1 MDTIETVGTLAG
13 TRDIPDRGARAAAI
27 YRSILDAIVEHR
39 LPPRTKLSEDEIG
52 AAFGVSRTIVRS
64 ALQALAHQ
72 HMVVIEKNRGAF
84 VAAPSVEEAREVFEA
99 RRTLEA
105 TIARRAAERTSEA
118 DASRLER
125 HLKEE
130 AEALGRGDRPRAIQ
144 LSGLFHL
151 GIAEIAR
158 QRVMERF
165 LRELVSRASLV
176 IALYGRSGASA
187 CGHAE
192 HEAILQALSRHD
204 AERAAAAM
212 LAHLTHIEQDLDL
225 APAEAGPVDLAAVLR
240 GDDARSLSLESR
252 PLTR

>member
-1 MDTIETVGTLAG
+1 MPAGSAGPEFEMDTIETVGTLAES
-13 TRDIPDRGARAAAI
+13 RDIPDRGGRVSMI

-52 AAFGVSRTIVRS
+52 TAFGVSRTLVRS

-72 HMVVIEKNRGAF
+72 NMVVIEKNRGAF
-84 VAAPSVEEAREVFEA
+84 VAAPTVEEAREVFET
-99 RRTLEA
+99 RRTIEA
-105 TIARRAAERTSEA
+105 AIARRAAERTTPA
-118 DASRLER
+118 DIDRLER
-125 HLKEE
+125 HLADE
-130 AEALGRGDRPRAIQ
+130 AEALHRGERPRAIQ

-151 GIAEIAR
+151 AVAEIAR

-187 CGHAE
+187 CGNAE
-192 HEAILQALSRHD
+192 HQAILQALAGHD
-204 AERAAAAM
+204 PDRASAAM

-225 APAEAGPVDLAAVLR
+225 DPAETGPVDVAAVLR
-240 GDDARSLSLESR
+240 GRG
-252 PLTR
+252 

>member
-13 TRDIPDRGARAAAI
+13 TRDIPDRGARSAAI

-52 AAFGVSRTIVRS
+52 TAFGVSRTIVRS

-84 VAAPSVEEAREVFEA
+84 VAAPTVEEAREVFEA

-105 TIARRAAERTSEA
+105 AIARRAAERTMSA
-118 DASRLER
+118 DIARLER
-125 HLKEE
+125 HLADE
-130 AEALGRGDRPRAIQ
+130 AEALRRGDRPRAIQ

-187 CGHAE
+187 CGNTE
-192 HEAILQALSRHD
+192 HGAILQALARHD
-204 AERAAAAM
+204 ADRAGAAM

-225 APAEAGPVDLAAVLR
+225 AQAEAGPVDLAAVLR
-240 GDDARSLSLESR
+240 QR
-252 PLTR
+252 

>member
-13 TRDIPDRGARAAAI
+13 SRDIPDRGTRAAAI

-52 AAFGVSRTIVRS
+52 TAFGVSRTIVRS

-84 VAAPSVEEAREVFEA
+84 VAAPTVEEAREVFEA

-105 TIARRAAERTSEA
+105 AIARRAAERTVPA
-118 DASRLER
+118 DIARLER
-125 HLKEE
+125 HLAEE
-130 AEALGRGDRPRAIQ
+130 AEALRRGDRPRAIQ

-176 IALYGRSGASA
+176 IALYGRSGISA
-187 CGHAE
+187 CGHTE
-192 HEAILQALSRHD
+192 HEAILRALARHD
-204 AERAAAAM
+204 ADDANATM
-212 LAHLTHIEQDLDL
+212 LAHLMHIEQDLDL
-225 APAEAGPVDLAAVLR
+225 EPAETKPVDLAVVLR
-240 GDDARSLSLESR
+240 AGDRHGL
-252 PLTR
+252 